1 MADHSRRGGTD
12 RTDAA
17 RPWPILVALGLVGSE
32 VGIVV
37 DLVPVAVG
45 GLVVFAASV
54 AGILADANYVDRPL
68 AFAATV
74 GAAFVVVGAILAA
87 HGTGTLPIAPLDPLT
102 GLASRGAALVVAGV
116 VTIGGAGLVRSRQAE
131 RGESRG
137 IES

>member
-1 MADHSRRGGTD
+1 MADHSRRSETD

-17 RPWPILVALGLVGSE
+17 KPWPILVALGLAGSE
-32 VGIVV
+32 AGIVV
-37 DLVPVAVG
+37 DLVPIAVG

-54 AGILADANYVDRPL
+54 AGILADADYVDRPL
-68 AFAATV
+68 AFAAKL
-74 GAAFVVVGAILAA
+74 GAAFVVVGAVLLA
-87 HGTGTLPIAPLDPLT
+87 HGTGTLPVAPLDPLS

-116 VTIGGAGLVRSRQAE
+116 VTIGGAGLVRSRRAE